1 MLPTFR
7 SCRMKITWIFFK
19 PSHKAELMKNN
30 VSILTFLHKLQ
41 QSTSE
46 KFTGVLIFESYDKDV
61 MQETI

>member
-1 MLPTFR
+1 
-7 SCRMKITWIFFK
+7 MKITWIFFK